1 MERSEKAMNPKVF
14 KILKAVVGV
23 ASLALPFASNY
34 FENKDLK
41 ELVAKEVAEA
51 LKKQMGES

>member
-1 MERSEKAMNPKVF
+1 MNPNVI

-41 ELVAKEVAEA
+41 ELVAKEVAKE
-51 LKKQMGES
+51 LKKQTRGS